1 MSEVIGLI
9 TARGGSKS
17 IPNKNIHMLAGKPLI
32 AWTIEAAQNS
42 RSLNRVIVS
51 TDDPK
56 IASISETYG
65 AEVPFMRPAELSQ
78 DGSDHISVVRHAMA
92 WLEQNERFVPDY
104 LMLLQPTSP
113 LRTSEDIDA
122 ATELAEARNA
132 EAVVAVSE
140 MKPHPY
146 LSRQM
151 GDDGILTE
159 LISTNIPYLQRQALP
174 LAFAINGAM
183 YLNRP
188 ASLLKH
194 LSFTP
199 NGTLGYVMPPERSID
214 VDTPWDLYIA
224 ELILR
229 RRVVR

>member
-17 IPNKNIHMLAGKPLI
+17 IPKKNIHMLAGKPLI
-32 AWTIEAAQNS
+32 AWTIEAARSS
-42 RSLNRVIVS
+42 RSLSRVIVS
-51 TDDPK
+51 TDDQE
-56 IASISETYG
+56 IAGISEEYG
-65 AEVPFMRPAELSQ
+65 AEVPFTRPAELAQ
-78 DGSDHISVVRHAMA
+78 DDSDHVSVVSHALV
-92 WLEQNERFVPDY
+92 WLDQNEGFAPDY

-122 ATELAEARNA
+122 AMELAESNSA
-132 EAVVAVSE
+132 EAVVGVSE

-159 LISTNIPYLQRQALP
+159 FIPTNIPYLQRQALP
-174 LAFAINGAM
+174 TAFAVNGAM

-194 LSFTP
+194 RSFAP
-199 NGTLGYVMPPERSID
+199 KGALGYVMPPERSID
-214 VDTPWDLYIA
+214 IDTPWDLHVA
-224 ELILR
+224 ELIIQS
-229 RRVVR
+229 RVIR